1 MTQDIGKIATPIM
14 LNKSQ
19 MASSK
24 YTDEVRII
32 TRGQYY
38 LTPFTTNH
46 IDEVVEHL
54 SKESRRE
61 LRLLGHLD
69 IPQAIEE
76 MQKHSECYIAR
87 KQDETFLAVGGLWY
101 DGDQDF
107 PQMFAM
113 FSKNIK
119 GNFNAI
125 ARGSLMI
132 VKFFDSTQTYM
143 SMTIL
148 ADYEF
153 MLDWAS
159 WLGFEEMGVSTVGT
173 NKYVDFV
180 RCNPNENNVRD
191 GLLRPVTH

>member
-1 MTQDIGKIATPIM
+1 MTHITS
-14 LNKSQ
+14 NKLP
-19 MASSK
+19 MVSSK

-32 TRGQYY
+32 RRGQYY
-38 LTPFTTNH
+38 LTPFTTDH

-61 LRLLGHLD
+61 LKLLGHLD

-76 MQKHSECYIAR
+76 MQKYSECYIAR
-87 KQDETFLAVGGLWY
+87 KEDETFLAVGGLWY

-113 FSKNIK
+113 FSNNIK
-119 GNFNAI
+119 GNFNAM
-125 ARGSLMI
+125 ARGSLMF
-132 VKFFDSTQTYM
+132 VKFFDSTQTHM

-153 MLDWAS
+153 MLNWAS
-159 WLGFEEMGVSTVGT
+159 WLGFEAMGVSTVGP

-180 RCNPNENNVRD
+180 RCNPNENSVRD
-191 GLLRPVTH
+191 GSLRPVTH